1 MSVIVCVLLAWTSH
15 CGVFPAQ
22 VTTKWEGRKSK
33 KKFGKG
39 GRGKRCAYWFYGLSM
54 LKKKKKPRKLKTLTH
69 THTHSQISL
78 FWSRAVHGLS
88 GFSRNWN
95 RDKRKYSLLAFSHFP
110 IMYLLTWLPH
120 EVEWE
125 ARATCF
131 AKSALVCCPGQVQV
145 QSWGVSRRARVMRV
159 TNGLEGEG

>member
-22 VTTKWEGRKSK
+22 VTTKWEGKKSK

-54 LKKKKKPRKLKTLTH
+54 LKKIKKPRKLKTLTH

-88 GFSRNWN
+88 GFSRNRN

-110 IMYLLTWLPH
+110 IMYLLTWLWGGKRGRHASLGPPWYVAQDRYRCNRQGFPSGH
-120 EVEWE
+120 ASCEWP
-125 ARATCF
+125 
-131 AKSALVCCPGQVQV
+131 SA
-145 QSWGVSRRARVMRV
+145 
-159 TNGLEGEG
+159 